1 MTRTIR
7 TASALAL
14 IVLLLASAGCVRVEL
29 NNSGPSGSNVTERV
43 ELQGAKRVDA
53 TIKLGVGE
61 LSIGPGAEGLMDA
74 QFDYSHVSWKPGIDY
89 TVDGDQGTLKV
100 TQPEVDLPTLGG
112 TNRNSWGILLNQD
125 VPMDLTV
132 ELGAGEGTLLL
143 GDLDLEDLTVQ
154 MGVGD
159 TTIDLVG
166 AATHDLD
173 ATIEG
178 GVGELTL
185 KVPAGV
191 GVRLVGFRDGIGN
204 YSAPGFEMDG
214 DTLVNDEWATAST
227 KYDIVL
233 RRGVGDVNVETVD

>member
-1 MTRTIR
+1 MRTTRII
-7 TASALAL
+7 AALAL
-14 IVLLLASAGCVRVEL
+14 GAVLVTGAGCVRVEL
-29 NNSGPSGSNVTERV
+29 QGSDTWTDGSAQKV
-43 ELQGAKRVDA
+43 ELEGAKRVDA
-53 TIKLGVGE
+53 TIRMGAGQLSVG
-61 LSIGPGAEGLMDA
+61 SGAEGLMDA
-74 QFDYSHVSWKPGIDY
+74 EFDYSHVSWEPNVDY
-89 TVDGDQGTLKV
+89 SVSGDEGRLEV
-100 TQPEVDLPTLGG
+100 TQPDIDLPTLGG
-112 TNRNSWGILLNQD
+112 TNRNSWGILLAED
-125 VPMDLTV
+125 VPMDLAI

-143 GDLDLEDLTVQ
+143 GDLDLESLTVE

-166 AATHDLD
+166 DLGHDLD

-185 KVPAGV
+185 KVPAGI
-191 GVRLVGFRDGIGN
+191 GVRLVGFRDGLGN

-214 DTLVNDEWATAST
+214 DSLVNDEWENASV